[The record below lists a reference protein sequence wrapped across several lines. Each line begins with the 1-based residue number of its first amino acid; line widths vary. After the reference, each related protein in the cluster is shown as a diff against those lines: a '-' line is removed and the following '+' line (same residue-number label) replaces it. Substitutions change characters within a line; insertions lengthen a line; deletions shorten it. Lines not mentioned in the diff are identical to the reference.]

1 MPARLRALAAVVC
14 AAVLGALLTATAAHA
29 ASRTVQGGRL
39 DWGIKSSFQSYVTG
53 PLAKGSFSL
62 TGGAATVGASQFRFH
77 SASGSYDGGTGAFTA
92 SYAGGVHFVGHR
104 QSGGGYELDMTISRP
119 TVRLAGGGGT
129 LYVDITSKAKGT
141 GAVTTSTQV
150 PFAALSLGG
159 IDMKGGG
166 TAVRLNNLPATL
178 TSQGARSFAGYYTAG
193 TALDPVSLEADV
205 RAAPSP
211 RQSTTAAPEPTSKRP
226 AEKPASGAIE
236 DGAVDWGVRR
246 TFREYVTGPVAD
258 GKWTLTAGAQDGGA
272 LFRFPEGQGTY
283 DKKKHT
289 LTAAFDGAVRF
300 TGHQGLG
307 LRLSALRVSV
317 TDGRGTLYADV
328 ASAGLTGR
336 KVPLVTFA
344 AKQLTPKNGLL
355 QLAEVATELTSRGA
369 KAFGGVYRGGTA
381 MDPLTLSVA
390 LTDDARLPAL
400 PDLGTSA
407 SPAPQASRTTDD
419 QKAAAAP
426 RTENTASDTSD
437 GGSAV
442 PLGIAAAVLLAAAAV
457 LALVIVRRRRR
468 RPAPDATPGA
478 EGAADEAE
486 SGPPA
491 ASPTTTSAGT
501 GTAAGTSPPS
511 AQAPRAAAAPD
522 PSDAP
527 DASGSAS
534 DPASADKD

>member
-53 PLAKGSFSL
+53 PIAKGAFSL
-62 TGGAATVGASQFRFH
+62 TSGAATVGASQFRFH

-104 QSGGGYELDMTISRP
+104 QSGGAYELDMTISRP

-141 GAVTTSTQV
+141 GAVTTSSQV
-150 PFAALSLGG
+150 PFATLSLGG

-205 RAAPSP
+205 RAGPPP
-211 RQSTTAAPEPTSKRP
+211 RRSTPATPEPTSKRP

-272 LFRFPEGQGTY
+272 LFRFPEGQGAY
-283 DKKKHT
+283 DKKRHT

-300 TGHQGLG
+300 TGHQGLD

-344 AKQLTPKNGLL
+344 AKSLTPKNGLL
-355 QLAEVATELTSRGA
+355 QLDEVSTELTSRGA

-407 SPAPQASRTTDD
+407 SPAPRASKTADD
-419 QKAAAAP
+419 EQAAAAP
-426 RTENTASDTSD
+426 RTENTASDTAD
-437 GGSAV
+437 GGSAL
-442 PLGIAAAVLLAAAAV
+442 PLGIAAVLLVAAAV

-486 SGPPA
+486 SGPQA
-491 ASPTTTSAGT
+491 APPTTTPAGT
-501 GTAAGTSPPS
+501 GTAAAASPPS
-511 AQAPRAAAAPD
+511 AQAPPAAAAPD
-522 PSDAP
+522 PSDASDP
-527 DASGSAS
+527 SGSAS
-534 DPASADKD
+534 APASADKD

>member
-14 AAVLGALLTATAAHA
+14 AAVLGALLSATAAHA

-53 PLAKGSFSL
+53 PIAKGGFSL

-77 SASGSYDGGTGAFTA
+77 SATGSYDGGTGAFAA
-92 SYAGGVHFVGHR
+92 SYSGGVHFVGHR
-104 QSGGGYELDMTISRP
+104 QSAGAYELDMTISRP
-119 TVRLAGGGGT
+119 TVRLSGGGGT

-205 RAAPSP
+205 RPAAEPSD
-211 RQSTTAAPEPTSKRP
+211 RATPEPTPTSTSP
-226 AEKPASGAIE
+226 AKKKPATGAIE

-258 GKWTLTAGAQDGGA
+258 GKWTLTDGAQDGGA
-272 LFRFPEGQGTY
+272 LFRFPKGEGTY
-283 DKKKHT
+283 DRKKHT
-289 LTAAFDGAVRF
+289 LTAAFEGTVRF
-300 TGHQGLG
+300 TGRQGLD
-307 LRLSALRVSV
+307 LRLSAPRVSV
-317 TDGRGTLYADV
+317 TDGKGTLYADV
-328 ASAGLTGR
+328 AGADLTGK

-344 AKQLTPKNGLL
+344 AKRLTPRNGLL
-355 QLAEVATELTSRGA
+355 QLSEVPTELTSRAA
-369 KAFGGVYRGGTA
+369 KAFGGVYRGGTS

-390 LTDDARLPAL
+390 LTDTARLPAL

-407 SPAPQASRTTDD
+407 SSVP
-419 QKAAAAP
+419 KAAKTSGGKTVAAP
-426 RTENTASDTSD
+426 RTESTASDTSD
-437 GGSAV
+437 GGPAL
-442 PLGIAAAVLLAAAAV
+442 PIGIAVAVLLAAAA
-457 LALVIVRRRRR
+457 AAFVIVRRRGG
-468 RPAPDATPGA
+468 RPAKSGAPGA
-478 EGAADEAE
+478 EAAPGAPDFA
-486 SGPPA
+486 PA
-491 ASPTTTSAGT
+491 VPSPTSPTAATGTGAGT
-501 GTAAGTSPPS
+501 GPTLAK
-511 AQAPRAAAAPD
+511 
-522 PSDAP
+522 DAETP
-527 DASGSAS
+527 DASEAPGSPS
-534 DPASADKD
+534 RPADRD